1 MTAFDLQGISA
12 SYGGRP
18 VLESLS
24 LTVQPGEKVALVGRS
39 GAGKST
45 LLGLLHERSGP
56 NTALLPQEPGLV
68 PLLSVF
74 HNVYMGKLSAHSA
87 WYNLANLVRPLRRE
101 LTAISNLLEQLA
113 LAEKLREPV
122 GTLSGG
128 QKQRVAV
135 ARALYQNAD
144 TLLADE
150 PVSALDVARADLV
163 MKALT
168 QAARTAVIAMHDIEL
183 ALRYCDRVVGLDDG
197 RIVLDQASERLQV
210 KDLLPLY

>member
-1 MTAFDLQGISA
+1 MTALELQGVSA
-12 SYGGRP
+12 GYGGRP

-56 NTALLPQEPGLV
+56 DTALLPQEPGLV

-74 HNVYMGKLSAHSA
+74 HNVYMGKLAAHST

-101 LTAISNLLEQLA
+101 LTAISDLLERLA
-113 LAEKLREPV
+113 LGEKLREPV
-122 GTLSGG
+122 GALSGG

-135 ARALYQNAD
+135 ARALYQAAG

-168 QAARTAVIAMHDIEL
+168 EAAQTAVIAMHDIEL